1 MSIEDAR
8 HNAMAAAYQYR
19 KPAWIVID
27 MLQRGLRVFLGAHEE
42 YLQAE
47 VQRYHPLEI
56 VYPDGARESAIE
68 DEE

>member
-1 MSIEDAR
+1 MTIDDVR

-19 KPAWIVID
+19 KPAWIVLD

-47 VQRYHPLEI
+47 VQRYYPVEI
-56 VYPDGARESAIE
+56 VYPDGAHESAVGKE
-68 DEE
+68 